1 MATVTRKQPLYD
13 QLVDLLREK
22 IENDMEPGDLLPSE
36 RDLSERYGLSRTT
49 VRLALKELETMGL
62 ITRRH
67 GKGTFVSDSAREATN
82 LMGAYSFTEQ
92 MRSLGRVPKTVILD
106 FKALEA
112 TKTVAEHLRLHLGET
127 VFRMRRLRLA
137 DDVPMMVEQTYLPA
151 SEFAG
156 LTKAVVASK
165 PLYDV
170 MEQNYHEKIKLAEEE
185 FYASIARGSDATELG
200 IAEGAPVLELVRTT
214 YNVKNMV
221 VEYTHSVARADQ
233 FKYKVTHVRS

>member
-1 MATVTRKQPLYD
+1 
-13 QLVDLLREK
+13 
-22 IENDMEPGDLLPSE
+22 
-36 RDLSERYGLSRTT
+36 
-49 VRLALKELETMGL
+49 MGL

-82 LMGAYSFTEQ
+82 LMGTYSVTEQ
-92 MRSLGRVPKTVILD
+92 MRSLGRSPRTVILD

-112 TKTVAEHLRLHLGET
+112 TKSVAERLRLRLGEA

-137 DDVPMMVEQTYLPA
+137 DEIPMMVEQTYLPA

-156 LTKAVVASK
+156 LTKALVAAK
-165 PLYDV
+165 PLYDL
-170 MEQNYHEKIKLAEEE
+170 MEQDYHEKIKLAEEE
-185 FYASIARGSDATELG
+185 FYASIARGSDAAELG
-200 IAEGAPVLELVRTT
+200 IAEGSPVLALVRTT

-233 FKYKVTHVRS
+233 FTYKVTHVRS

>member
-1 MATVTRKQPLYD
+1 
-13 QLVDLLREK
+13 
-22 IENDMEPGDLLPSE
+22 
-36 RDLSERYGLSRTT
+36 
-49 VRLALKELETMGL
+49 MGL

-92 MRSLGRVPKTVILD
+92 MRSLGRVPRTVILD

-112 TKTVAEHLRLHLGET
+112 TKTVAEHMRLRLGET

-137 DDVPMMVEQTYLPA
+137 DEIPMMVEQTYLPA
-151 SEFAG
+151 NEFAG
-156 LTKAVVASK
+156 LTKAVVESK
-165 PLYDV
+165 PLYDM
-170 MEQNYHEKIKLAEEE
+170 MEQNFNEKIKLAEEE
-185 FYASIARGSDATELG
+185 FYASIARGADAAELG

>member
-1 MATVTRKQPLYD
+1 
-13 QLVDLLREK
+13 
-22 IENDMEPGDLLPSE
+22 
-36 RDLSERYGLSRTT
+36 
-49 VRLALKELETMGL
+49 MGL

-92 MRSLGRVPKTVILD
+92 MRSLGRTPRTVILD

-112 TKTVAEHLRLHLGET
+112 TKSVAERLRLRLGET

-137 DDVPMMVEQTYLPA
+137 DEIPMMVEQTYLPA

-156 LTKAVVASK
+156 LTKALVAAK
-165 PLYDV
+165 PLYDL
-170 MEQNYHEKIKLAEEE
+170 MEQDYHEKIKIAEEE
-185 FYASIARGSDATELG
+185 FYASIARGSDAVELG
-200 IAEGAPVLELVRTT
+200 IAEGSPVLTLVRTT

-233 FKYKVTHVRS
+233 FTYKVTHVRS